1 MAENDWYNSTIRF
14 LHPDTILDSEG
25 KIKTE
30 ILPDDI
36 GVGGES
42 AYEIVSKNLRT
53 YPYTLTYGVDGI
65 STIVYDLGEGLSITK
80 TFNYTSSVLTSIVLS
95 GDTPSNIELTKTLV
109 YTGADLTSVTYS

>member
-1 MAENDWYNSTIRF
+1 MAGTLAS
-14 LHPDTILDSEG
+14 ILALKADLIDG
-25 KIKTE
+25 KIKTDQ
-30 ILPDDI
+30 IPS
-36 GVGGES
+36 GVIIVDGES

-53 YPYTLTYGVDGI
+53 YPYTLTYGIDGI

-95 GDTPSNIELTKTLV
+95 GDTPSNIELTKTLA